1 MNDSARRLRRL
12 AVAGPLKQPR
22 RPRGAKPSKSAP
34 YMSVGLYLAG
44 LDIISI
50 DTRPETP
57 AEPSRTPVNDGIT
70 SRSTSYRAREPPSW
84 GGSKPSESA
93 PHTSLGLQLTGLDIR
108 SI

>member
-22 RPRGAKPSKSAP
+22 RPWGAKPSKSAP

-84 GGSKPSESA
+84 GAETVEIGPA
-93 PHTSLGLQLTGLDIR
+93 HV
-108 SI
+108 